1 MTQERDPSGQTADG
15 GDASPDGVAGISTE
29 SLTHAR
35 EVEEAVEQ
43 GLRRPQI
50 VVITGMSGAGRT
62 TVAKVLEDIEYF
74 VVDNLPP
81 ALIPKVQDLAFGPG
95 TDVER
100 LALVADIR
108 GRAFF
113 GDLVEALRDLVAAG
127 ANVRIVF
134 LEADDDTLVT
144 RFESSRRRHPAA
156 GAGDGVLEG
165 IVAERGM
172 LSEIRGMAD
181 LVVDTSDL
189 NVHELR
195 DRVIG
200 LLGDDEFAQLRV
212 KVVSFGFKHG
222 SPRDA
227 DMVMDVRFLP
237 NPHWVEDLRPHTGL
251 DAPVRDYV
259 FAQPETDPFVDAFEE
274 LLDVVV
280 PGLCRGG
287 QALPH
292 HRHRL
297 HGRAAPVRGHRRTRR
312 QPPAGHDR
320 STRGGGAPGPG
331 TVSVA
336 TAPSHDDPDHN
347 VVAIGGGHGLSRSLV
362 ALQLCGWRPTAI
374 VSMADDGGSSGRLR
388 QELHVGPPGDLRRA
402 LSSLCPDPV
411 HRALL
416 EHRFEGGAL
425 SGHAAGNLV
434 LLAGAAVQDDDLTA
448 GLAMLAVL
456 FDARGRVVPV
466 CEQGLDLE
474 ATLSDGSVVRGQR
487 RLTVT
492 SGVDTVRLVPA
503 DVTANPVGVAAIAA
517 ADLVV
522 MGPGSLFTSLIPPLL
537 TTEVARALTTTAAT
551 RVVVANIR
559 QQPGETEGMD
569 LQGHV
574 DALFAHLPDE
584 LFDRRPGLQRRSRR
598 RRRPGRAPRPGRPG
612 DPSAHRSGRPRTPD
626 GREGRPRC
634 PTIGCRPAG
643 GVSRATT

>member
-1 MTQERDPSGQTADG
+1 MLSQDPSALPRDDEQPATD
-15 GDASPDGVAGISTE
+15 DVAGGVEADAVSR
-29 SLTHAR
+29 AR
-35 EVEEAVEQ
+35 QVEEAVEQ

-62 TVAKVLEDIEYF
+62 TVAKVLEDLEYF

-95 TDVER
+95 SDVER

-113 GDLVEALRDLVAAG
+113 GDLVDALRDLVAAG

-156 GAGDGVLEG
+156 GPDDGVLEG

-251 DAPVRDYV
+251 DGPVRDYV

-280 PGLCRGG
+280 PGYVGEGKRYLTIAIGCTGG
-287 QALPH
+287 
-292 HRHRL
+292 RHR
-297 HGRAAPVRGHRRTRR
+297 
-312 QPPAGHDR
+312 
-320 STRGGGAPGPG
+320 
-331 TVSVA
+331 SVA
-336 TAPSHDDPDHN
+336 IAEH
-347 VVAIGGGHGLSRSLV
+347 VARH
-362 ALQLCGWRPTAI
+362 
-374 VSMADDGGSSGRLR
+374 
-388 QELHVGPPGDLRRA
+388 
-402 LSSLCPDPV
+402 
-411 HRALL
+411 
-416 EHRFEGGAL
+416 
-425 SGHAAGNLV
+425 
-434 LLAGAAVQDDDLTA
+434 
-448 GLAMLAVL
+448 
-456 FDARGRVVPV
+456 
-466 CEQGLDLE
+466 LE
-474 ATLSDGSVVRGQR
+474 ATTDQ
-487 RLTVT
+487 
-492 SGVDTVRLVPA
+492 P
-503 DVTANPVGVAAIAA
+503 
-517 ADLVV
+517 
-522 MGPGSLFTSLIPPLL
+522 
-537 TTEVARALTTTAAT
+537 
-551 RVVVANIR
+551 VVVAHR
-559 QQPGETEGMD
+559 D
-569 LQGHV
+569 L
-574 DALFAHLPDE
+574 A
-584 LFDRRPGLQRRSRR
+584 R
-598 RRRPGRAPRPGRPG
+598 
-612 DPSAHRSGRPRTPD
+612 
-626 GREGRPRC
+626 
-634 PTIGCRPAG
+634 
-643 GVSRATT
+643 